1 MKSSQGFILASVI
14 AGIGLACG
22 VYLSQQED
30 PLQAREAKPRAEQRV
45 VGDPERSSLP
55 RGSHSLSERRKRPP
69 LDNQSARELSK
80 IRPSPEARKILGG
93 PVHAGQ
99 AITPEAQWMAHA
111 AKVEIEANHELD
123 RLAALL
129 DLEPKQQTQLFG
141 LLARQS
147 AHWLPGMQ
155 TGAESTSKSN
165 AGTTEAGDLMTYLNS
180 DQQQTLIQD
189 EMDRQAW
196 WEEVLPQLLPPQFQE
211 GTPSPAVTDSAPD
224 SKAFDDGDVP
234 LEE

>member
-22 VYLSQQED
+22 VYLSQQKD
-30 PLQAREAKPRAEQRV
+30 PLPAREVNPRTGQRV
-45 VGDPERSSLP
+45 IGNQDRSSASL
-55 RGSHSLSERRKRPP
+55 GNHSLSERPKRLP
-69 LDNQSARELSK
+69 LTNQGARELSE
-80 IRPSPEARKILGG
+80 IRPSTEARKILGG
-93 PVHAGQ
+93 PVHGGQ
-99 AITPEAQWMAHA
+99 ALTSEAQWMAHA

-155 TGAESTSKSN
+155 TGGESNSKSTV
-165 AGTTEAGDLMTYLNS
+165 GTTEAGDLMAYLNS
-180 DQQQTLIQD
+180 DQQQTLVQD

-211 GTPSPAVTDSAPD
+211 GTTSPAVTESAPD